1 VNSIVIDENHPAN
14 SPGRDAVTFGHG
26 WKLFALAAVAIVGCL
41 LFIMS
46 RKLAWGRDE
55 PLTGWLRWSF
65 AALPYVIYFTARQ
78 FASLSQRML
87 TLVKQTDFLPI
98 WTLSL
103 LLFVTMRGSTVAPI
117 YESQIYRAT
126 EPDFLRYA
134 ILSGIYVG
142 SAAILVTAWRAV
154 TRHLFAT
161 QGRAAALRLS
171 STIVAWMLFCGLIF
185 IVTL

>member
-1 VNSIVIDENHPAN
+1 VNSVVIDETHPAT
-14 SPGRDAVTFGHG
+14 SSGRDPVTFGHG
-26 WKLFALAAVAIVGCL
+26 WKLFTLGGVAVGGCL

-46 RKLAWGRDE
+46 RKLAWGRHE

-65 AALPYVIYFTARQ
+65 AVLPYVIYFTARQ
-78 FASLSQRML
+78 FASSQRIL

-103 LLFVTMRGSTVAPI
+103 LLFVAMRGSTIAPI

-142 SAAILVTAWRAV
+142 FAAIVVTVWRAV

-161 QGRAAALRLS
+161 QGSAAALRLS
-171 STIVAWMLFCGLIF
+171 STIFAWMLFCGLIF
-185 IVTL
+185 VVTL